1 MEEMDMPKDMAVLDT
16 RTVERR
22 AEILMAMDVLMRH
35 VSDEFEQ
42 DYWLM
47 HGVPDGAPKL
57 RMTQEQIDYYGQ
69 FADSFEYLV
78 KMFASAVRR
87 VFFKTTYEPRGF
99 C

>member
-1 MEEMDMPKDMAVLDT
+1 MDMPKDMDVLDP

-22 AEILMAMDVLMRH
+22 VEILMAMDVLMRH
-35 VSDEFEQ
+35 VSDEFKQ

-47 HGVPDGAPKL
+47 HGVPDGAPPL
-57 RMTQEQIDYYGQ
+57 RMTQEQKEYYGQ

>member
-1 MEEMDMPKDMAVLDT
+1 MDMPKDMAVLDP
-16 RTVERR
+16 RTAARR
-22 AEILMAMDVLMRH
+22 AEVLMAMDVLMRH
-35 VSDEFEQ
+35 VSDGAEQ

-47 HGVPDGAPKL
+47 HGVPDGAPPL
-57 RMTQEQIDYYGQ
+57 RMTPEQKEYYGQ

>member
-1 MEEMDMPKDMAVLDT
+1 MDMPKDMDVLDP
-16 RTVERR
+16 RTAARR
-22 AEILMAMDVLMRH
+22 AEVLMAMDVLMKH
-35 VSDEFEQ
+35 VSDEFEL

-57 RMTQEQIDYYGQ
+57 RMTQEQMDYYGQ

-78 KMFASAVRR
+78 KMFVSAVRR
-87 VFFKTTYEPRGF
+87 VCFKTTYEPRGF